1 MMNYYILF
9 IFYIISR
16 NDELLYFIYIL
27 HHIIFFVMILQI
39 ITILFYLYTFN
50 SVLAEIINSLIAKF
64 DIIFDN
70 ELDFKQMYIRKI
82 NLLESL
88 INEKNYNPGHSIYN
102 LNKNCNRYETLVGIN
117 KKTDQKLNINK
128 KNDNEGEKPVEYK
141 DNQKFINWAD
151 IYNRGYDKFYII
163 FIIIIL
169 IIDIIIYGVFY
180 GIWKYYENKSILT
193 FDLIRDCWDFERY
206 TLRIIN
212 FYHHM
217 IFMNQTLDNISD
229 DYFAENNYS
238 AVENFLMIFYEYN
251 KLRRRKNNTDAIKSY
266 FDYCEFNCQSL
277 FDFMG
282 SMNNSWLDTLK
293 IINVKYGKDINI
305 QKQGFINQ
313 CENEKVFVLNSGTT
327 ILQGYYQKCFNE
339 MLSFT
344 DRSYAGL
351 IDKLFNYH
359 LPNLTSI
366 FLNVTRYILYIIG
379 KLAYSESFEK
389 IINILGNAIILSLI
403 LYISAEILLFIFF
416 FFVYIWNINIECRN
430 MFILKRVFDVT
441 NLNDT

>member
-1 MMNYYILF
+1 M
-9 IFYIISR
+9 IF
-16 NDELLYFIYIL
+16 
-27 HHIIFFVMILQI
+27 QI
-39 ITILFYLYTFN
+39 ITILFYLYSYN
-50 SVLAEIINSLIAKF
+50 SVLSEIINSIIAKF
-64 DIIFDN
+64 DILFDN
-70 ELDFKQMYIRKI
+70 ELDFRQIYTHKI

-88 INEKNYNPGHSIYN
+88 VNEKNYNPGHSIIN
-102 LNKNCNRYETLVGIN
+102 INKNCSKYENLIGIN
-117 KKTDQKLNINK
+117 KKTEQKLNINK
-128 KNDNEGEKPVEYK
+128 KFDNVEEKPIVYK
-141 DNQKFINWAD
+141 DNQKFINWID
-151 IYNRGYDKFYII
+151 IYQKGYDKFYII
-163 FIIIIL
+163 ITIIIA
-169 IIDIIIYGVFY
+169 IIDIMIYGIFY
-180 GIWKYYENKSILT
+180 AIWKRYESKSITTL
-193 FDLIRDCWDFERY
+193 DIIKDSWDFERY

-238 AVENFLMIFYEYN
+238 AVENFLMILQEYN
-251 KLRRRKNNTDAIKSY
+251 KLKRRKKNTDAIKSF
-266 FDYCEFNCQSL
+266 FDYCDYNCQSL

-293 IINVKYGKDINI
+293 IINIKYGKDINI
-305 QKQGFINQ
+305 QKQGFINL
-313 CENEKVFVLNSGTT
+313 CENAKIFVLDSATT
-327 ILQGYYQKCFNE
+327 ILQGYYQKCFDE
-339 MLSFT
+339 MISFN

-366 FLNVTRYILYIIG
+366 FLNMTRYILYIIG

-403 LYISAEILLFIFF
+403 LYIIAEILLFIFF